1 MTKYNH
7 RQGHSINCRGARGY
21 LDEVDVC
28 SQVNKYVREYLKQ
41 VGECGVDCTS
51 TCSGIN
57 SDLYH
62 GVSKNNSNKA
72 EYFISIHANA
82 GGGTGSE
89 VWVHPNTSQENKNK
103 ANQVCNKLE
112 ILGFKKRGV
121 KTSVGL
127 YELNRTNNKA
137 MIIELFFLDNKN
149 DCDKYKAIGP
159 QRIAKAIV
167 EGLTGKSISEQK
179 PSNKLYRV
187 QVGAF
192 SQKSNAENLKKEL
205 EKKGYKPY
213 ITEN

>member
-1 MTKYNH
+1 MKYNH

-51 TCSGIN
+51 TSSTIN
-57 SDLYH
+57 GDLSY
-62 GVSKNNSNKA
+62 GVNKNNNNKSD
-72 EYFISIHANA
+72 YFISIHANA
-82 GGGTGSE
+82 TKGGTGSE
-89 VWVHPNTSQENKNK
+89 VWVHPNTSLECKSK
-103 ANQVCNKLE
+103 AINVCKKLKS
-112 ILGFKKRGV
+112 LGFTYRGI
-121 KTSVGL
+121 KSSSNL

-137 MIIELFFLDNKN
+137 MIIELFFLDNKS
-149 DCDKYKAIGP
+149 DCELYKKLGA
-159 QRIAKAIV
+159 QKLAKAIV
-167 EGLTGKSISEQK
+167 EGLTGKSFSEQK

-205 EKKGYKPY
+205 EKKGYKPM
-213 ITEN
+213 IVEV

>member
-1 MTKYNH
+1 MKYNH

-28 SQVNKYVREYLKQ
+28 SQVNKYVGEYLKQ
-41 VGECGVDCTS
+41 VDECGVDCTS

-72 EYFISIHANA
+72 DYFISIHANA

-103 ANQVCNKLE
+103 GSNICKKLQS
-112 ILGFKKRGV
+112 LGFKNRGI
-121 KTSVGL
+121 KPSSGL

-137 MIIELFFLDNKN
+137 MIIELFFLDNKS
-149 DCDKYKAIGP
+149 DCELYKKLGA
-159 QRIAKAIV
+159 QKLAKAIV
-167 EGLTGKSISEQK
+167 EGLTGKTISEQK

-192 SQKSNAENLKKEL
+192 SQKSNANKLKKDL
-205 EKKGYKPY
+205 EKLGYKP
-213 ITEN
+213 IVVEE

>member
-1 MTKYNH
+1 MKYNH
-7 RQGHSINCRGARGY
+7 RQGHSINCRGARGH

-28 SQVNKYVREYLKQ
+28 KEVNKYVRQYLLQ
-41 VGECGVDCTS
+41 LGVEGVDCTS
-51 TCSGIN
+51 TSNSIN
-57 SDLYH
+57 GDLSY
-62 GVSKNNSNKA
+62 GVNKNNKNKA

-89 VWVHPNTSQENKNK
+89 VWIHPNTSLECKSK
-103 ANQVCNKLE
+103 AINVCKKLKS
-112 ILGFKKRGV
+112 LGFTYRGI
-121 KTSVGL
+121 KSSSNL
-127 YELNRTNNKA
+127 YELNRTTNKA
-137 MIIELFFLDNKN
+137 MIIELFFLDRKS
-149 DCDKYKAIGP
+149 DCDLYKKLGAKTL
-159 QRIAKAIV
+159 AKAIV
-167 EGLTGKSISEQK
+167 EGLTGKTITEQK